1 MKKWFIGTAVFVLV
15 YLFFMVSQ
23 TPAQWVVNQISLPKN
38 VALQGVKGS
47 IWQGSIKRIIVD
59 GYSIHNVNIEV
70 NLLSLLMFNPSV
82 DATFGG
88 ALVNGPEG
96 KASLSHLFGDIEVS
110 HGQVLVAA
118 NDIAQQLTL
127 PIPLSAQKFI
137 DVHIETFVMGKPLC
151 QQLRGTVLW
160 DNAGIKALDETV
172 ALGTL
177 SGQLQCE
184 KGLVKFTFDPKNN
197 LGLTFDAYIHSPER
211 ISGQGYLNPGD
222 KFPAK
227 LKEALPFL
235 GRTDN
240 LGRYKLNF

>member
-1 MKKWFIGTAVFVLV
+1 MKKWFIGTAAFVLV

-23 TPAQWVVNQISLPKN
+23 TPAQWVVNQISLPKEI
-38 VALQGVKGS
+38 ALQGVKGS
-47 IWQGSIKRIIVD
+47 IGQGSIKRIIVD
-59 GYSIHNVNIEV
+59 GYSINDVNIEV

-127 PIPLSAQKFI
+127 PIPLTAQKFI
-137 DVHIETFVMGKPLC
+137 DVNIETFVMGKPLC
-151 QQLRGTVLW
+151 QQLSGTVQW

-184 KGLVKFTFDPKNN
+184 KGLVKFTFDPNNN
-197 LGLTFDAYIHSPER
+197 LGLTFDAYVHSPER
-211 ISGQGYLNPGD
+211 ISGQGYLHPGD